1 MDVFLLILGILCM
14 LTGLAGSVLPILP
27 GLPVAYLGF
36 IFLQISRYGSFSPGF
51 LIIWAVIVIAMA
63 IIDYLI
69 PKWGTKKYGGTTW
82 GQNGAL
88 IGTIAG
94 IFIFPPFGL
103 ILGPFAGAFFGE
115 LLHDANDRDKALR
128 SAWGSF
134 MGFLAGT
141 LVKVLISVVMCFYFV
156 REWVK

>member
-1 MDVFLLILGILCM
+1 MDIVLLILGIVCM
-14 LTGLAGSVLPILP
+14 LIGLIGSVLPILP

-36 IFLQISRYGSFSPGF
+36 ILLHLSKYGEFSNWF
-51 LIIWAVIVIAMA
+51 LIIWAAIVIVMA
-63 IIDYLI
+63 VVDYFI
-69 PKWGTKKYGGTTW
+69 PKWGTKKFGGTKY

-103 ILGPFAGAFFGE
+103 ILGPFAGAYIGE
-115 LLHDANDRDKALR
+115 LLHDYNDTNKAMR

-134 MGFLAGT
+134 IGFITGT
-141 LVKVLISVVMCFYFV
+141 VLKLIIALVMCFYFV
-156 REWVK
+156 REWIG